1 MLTPYWLGLHLLIV
15 VITALFVTLGFW
27 QLHRLE
33 TRQARNTLLE
43 SRLGLEPTP
52 LATLLTDYDIDA
64 PPASDA
70 SIAYRPATVTGTY
83 DAEYE
88 LLQRSS
94 EGYDGEPGY
103 FVLTP
108 LVLDNDQAV
117 LIKRGWVPF
126 ELNTPP
132 VAEASPPAGEVS
144 VQGSVQLGRTPPTG
158 FAANLAPRDPPGE
171 LDITAYSDLS
181 RLSEQMPYK
190 LLPVYLEL
198 QTQSPTQDAALP
210 RPPQPPTFTDGPHL
224 GYAIQWFAFAVITV
238 VGYGFFVRQGVRTE
252 AKTS

>member
-1 MLTPYWLGLHLLIV
+1 MFI
-15 VITALFVTLGFW
+15 TLGFW

-33 TRQARNTLLE
+33 TRQARNVLLE
-43 SRLGLEPTP
+43 SRLSLEPTP
-52 LATLLTDYDIDA
+52 LANLLAEYDTA
-64 PPASDA
+64 AAPASDT
-70 SIAYRPATVTGTY
+70 SIAYRPATVTGAY
-83 DAEYE
+83 AAVYE
-88 LLQRSS
+88 VLQRSS

-108 LVLDNDQAV
+108 LVLGNDQAV

-132 VAEASPPAGEVS
+132 VAEASPPPGEVS
-144 VQGSVQLGRTPPTG
+144 VQGSVQLSRTPPTG
-158 FAANLAPRDPPGE
+158 FAANLAPHDPPGE

-181 RLSEQMPYK
+181 RLSEQMPYD

-198 QTQSPTQDAALP
+198 QTQSPSQDAALP
-210 RPPQPPTFTDGPHL
+210 RLPQPPTFTDGPHL

-238 VGYGFFVRQGVRTE
+238 VGYGFFVRQGLRSELRTG
-252 AKTS
+252 

>member
-1 MLTPYWLGLHLLIV
+1 MN
-15 VITALFVTLGFW
+15 
-27 QLHRLE
+27 RLE

-43 SRLGLEPTP
+43 SRLSLEPTP
-52 LATLLTDYDIDA
+52 LATLLSEYETDA

-70 SIAYRPATVTGTY
+70 SIAYRPATVAGTY
-83 DAEYE
+83 DPEHE
-88 LLQRSS
+88 VLQRSS

-108 LVLDNDQAV
+108 LVLNSGQTV

-132 VAEASPPAGEVS
+132 VAEALPPPGEVS
-144 VQGSVQLGRTPPTG
+144 VQGSVQLGRKPPTG

-181 RLSEQMPYK
+181 RLSKQMPYE

-198 QTQSPTQDAALP
+198 QTQSPSKDDALP

-238 VGYGFFVRQGVRTE
+238 VGYGFFVRQGVR